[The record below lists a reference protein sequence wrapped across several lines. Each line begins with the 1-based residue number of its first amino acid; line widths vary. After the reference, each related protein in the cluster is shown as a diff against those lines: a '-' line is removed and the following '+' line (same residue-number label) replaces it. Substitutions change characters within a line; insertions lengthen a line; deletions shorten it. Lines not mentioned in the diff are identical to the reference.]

1 MPALESLCV
10 GGAALAQLA
19 SQFECPA
26 SALCSHRERL
36 EGLPWSSQ
44 CLGGNE
50 ERTVPTVLLCLVA
63 LLLHLVLFSRSPMMV
78 LNDLR

>member
-44 CLGGNE
+44 CFGSE

-63 LLLHLVLFSRSPMMV
+63 LPLHLVLFSRSPMMV

>member
-1 MPALESLCV
+1 MP
-10 GGAALAQLA
+10 
-19 SQFECPA
+19 
-26 SALCSHRERL
+26 
-36 EGLPWSSQ
+36 SQ